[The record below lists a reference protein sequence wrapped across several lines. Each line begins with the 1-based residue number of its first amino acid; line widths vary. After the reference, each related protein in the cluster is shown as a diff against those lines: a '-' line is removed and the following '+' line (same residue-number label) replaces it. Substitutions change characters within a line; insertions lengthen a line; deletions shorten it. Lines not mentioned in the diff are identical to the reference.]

1 MIAGVKRR
9 LPLTVTLLRHGAARR
24 LSPASPG
31 RYAKGTQR
39 RAPVVRLAPLF
50 IGQER
55 LTDVVTPDST
65 PLIGHGRLYRNPNHS
80 ANNTGCPAARWST
93 KWRGKY
99 RSDRTSPVFN
109 KITFL
114 FMSKFVFVAHL
125 GQWVTVKVSCV
136 KALRKSFI

>member
-1 MIAGVKRR
+1 MIAGVKKR

-31 RYAKGTQR
+31 RCAKGTQR

-80 ANNTGCPAARWST
+80 ANNTSSPAA
-93 KWRGKY
+93 
-99 RSDRTSPVFN
+99 
-109 KITFL
+109 
-114 FMSKFVFVAHL
+114 
-125 GQWVTVKVSCV
+125 C
-136 KALRKSFI
+136 